1 MSNIQRR
8 TVLQLAGAAGL
19 AAALPHSQAADD
31 LAAARAEGKA
41 VFYANITAV
50 KPIVEAFG
58 CFGTAQGQRHFGA
71 LPLACRR

>member
-1 MSNIQRR
+1 MSTIQRR
-8 TVLQLAGAAGL
+8 TVLHLAGAAGL
-19 AAALPHSQAADD
+19 AAALPQARGADD

-58 CFGTAQGQRHFGA
+58 KDTGV
-71 LPLACRR
+71 